1 MDKQKI
7 VSTARAMYTMP
18 STDAKSSMV
27 SNTFTVFRS
36 KNAIIDLLFPFCF
49 KLLLVRSKR
58 LLKRRA
64 CLVNCDFPHNAPLE
78 ASQPRLPRALD
89 GDQVKTGPARVLRP
103 HSRW

>member
-7 VSTARAMYTMP
+7 ASTDRAMYTMT
-18 STDAKSSMV
+18 STDANSSMV
-27 SNTFTVFRS
+27 SSTFTVFRS
-36 KNAIIDLLFPFCF
+36 RNAIIDPLFRLCF

-64 CLVNCDFPHNAPLE
+64 CFVNCDFPHNAPLE

-89 GDQVKTGPARVLRP
+89 GDQVKTGPG
-103 HSRW
+103 

>member
-7 VSTARAMYTMP
+7 ASTDRAMYTMP
-18 STDAKSSMV
+18 STDAKV

-36 KNAIIDLLFPFCF
+36 RNAIIDLLFRFCF

-64 CLVNCDFPHNAPLE
+64 CLVNCDFPHNASLE
-78 ASQPRLPRALD
+78 ASQPRLPGALD
-89 GDQVKTGPARVLRP
+89 GDQVKTGPSHVLRAY
-103 HSRW
+103 SAI